1 MPPSPPPGLDI
12 AALRAA
18 SGLAAVEHLAEVPST
33 MDRAR
38 ALALDPRAALPAL
51 VVADRQTAGRG
62 RRGAAWWQAPGSLA
76 ASLVLDGAALAP
88 AGGTAAPLTP
98 LFALACGVAVAETI
112 RALEPTVAARVR
124 WPNDVVVGAGKLA
137 GILVETAPAARLV
150 IGVGLNTS
158 GHAGDAPAALRQ
170 RVATLPD
177 LTGRSLDRTQCLA
190 ALVPRLLDLLAR
202 AVAEPAGLL
211 ERYRGLCSLAGT
223 TVTVHRE
230 DGKRVTGPCRGIDAS
245 GALVVE
251 TAAGP
256 FHFLSG
262 SLTDPL
268 DVWRGADAP

>member
-1 MPPSPPPGLDI
+1 LDI
-12 AALRAA
+12 AALRSA
-18 SGLAAVEHLAEVPST
+18 SGVAAVEHLAETPST

-38 ALALDPRAALPAL
+38 ALAVDPRASLPAL
-51 VVADRQTAGRG
+51 VVADRQTSGRG

-88 AGGTAAPLTP
+88 AAGAGAPLTP

-112 RALEPTVAARVR
+112 RALEPAVAARVR
-124 WPNDVVVGAGKLA
+124 WPNDVVVGPGKLA
-137 GILVETAPAARLV
+137 GILVETAPAGRLV
-150 IGVGLNTS
+150 IGVGVNTS
-158 GHAGDAPAALRQ
+158 GHAGDAPATLRR

-177 LTGRSLDRTQCLA
+177 LTGRSLDRTECLVS
-190 ALVPRLLDLLAR
+190 LVPRLLDLLAR
-202 AVAEPAGLL
+202 ALREPAGVV

-230 DGKRVTGPCRGIDAS
+230 DGRRVTGPCLGVDAS

-251 TAAGP
+251 TVAGP
-256 FHFLSG
+256 FHMLSG